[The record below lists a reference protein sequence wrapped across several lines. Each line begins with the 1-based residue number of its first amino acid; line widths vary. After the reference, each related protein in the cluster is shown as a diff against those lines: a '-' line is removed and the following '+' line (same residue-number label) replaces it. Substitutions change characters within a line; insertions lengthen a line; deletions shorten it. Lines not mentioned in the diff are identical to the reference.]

1 MVVLVHWEWRG
12 TFTGIWV
19 RHLEISRVL
28 STQLWLQ
35 IPPTFKWTSWNKSL
49 IGEFGPVF
57 FRGFPRDRR
66 ARIIGLWVFVR
77 SPYSATEPPL
87 LMQSAARL
95 MTFRGVRWTKSVTV
109 PRFLFHTSPMAVFDL
124 VAQKQGWIVAAC
136 ALVAFLQP
144 YSRGSWYLNLLNGL
158 YTSSLFAVIFNIW
171 PFLLCKSF
179 YSVP

>member
-1 MVVLVHWEWRG
+1 MAGYFYRHMSAPPRNFPRAFNTTLITNSAYLQMNVVEQITNRW
-12 TFTGIWV
+12 IWA
-19 RHLEISRVL
+19 RVL
-28 STQLWLQ
+28 PW
-35 IPPTFKWTSWNKSL
+35 IPARPTGENHWIVGFCAFALLSHWATFAHAERCSVDDL
-49 IGEFGPVF
+49 I
-57 FRGFPRDRR
+57 
-66 ARIIGLWVFVR
+66 
-77 SPYSATEPPL
+77 T
-87 LMQSAARL
+87 
-95 MTFRGVRWTKSVTV
+95 TFRGVRWTKSVTV